1 MGSTNLTLSGT
12 EDEVIKNVKNGSPGS
27 RNTNLEL
34 MKCGRKV
41 LAVETKL
48 LNKILYRN
56 NIPRE
61 LKAGYSIQ
69 ICKKGDKRKCDNHRD
84 INVTNPFIKI

>member
-1 MGSTNLTLSGT
+1 MGSTNLTLSDT
-12 EDEVIKNVKNGSPGS
+12 EEDEVIKNVKNGSPGS
-27 RNTNLEL
+27 RNTNSEL

-61 LKAGYSIQ
+61 LKAGYSIH
-69 ICKKGDKRKCDNHRD
+69 IYKKGAKGS
-84 INVTNPFIKI
+84 VTIIETSTSQIHL